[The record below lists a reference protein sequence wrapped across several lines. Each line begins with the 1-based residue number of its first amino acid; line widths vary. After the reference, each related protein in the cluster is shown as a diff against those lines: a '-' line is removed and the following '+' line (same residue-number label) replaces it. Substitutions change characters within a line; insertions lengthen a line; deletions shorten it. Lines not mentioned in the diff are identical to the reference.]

1 MQSDILILFP
11 TPQSVADIS
20 RAKVCLMETDRSVL
34 VHCKEGS
41 NRLLLVTYSPANVS
55 PTVLLQAVHDAGFK
69 ATMAGG

>member
-11 TPQSVADIS
+11 TPQTDADLS
-20 RAKVCLMETDRSVL
+20 KAKNCLMQTDKSVL

-41 NRLLLVTYSPANVS
+41 KRLLLVKYSPTTVS
-55 PTVLLQAVHDAGFK
+55 PAVLLKAVHDAGFE

>member
-11 TPQSVADIS
+11 APQSDADL
-20 RAKVCLMETDRSVL
+20 AKAKSCLMDTDKSVL

-41 NRLLLVTYSPANVS
+41 KRLLLVTYSPLSVS
-55 PTVLLQAVHDAGFK
+55 PALLLQAVHDAGLK

>member
-11 TPQSVADIS
+11 TPQSEADIS
-20 RAKVCLMETDRSVL
+20 RAKLCLMNTDRSVL

-41 NRLLLVTYSPANVS
+41 KRLLLVTYSPATVS